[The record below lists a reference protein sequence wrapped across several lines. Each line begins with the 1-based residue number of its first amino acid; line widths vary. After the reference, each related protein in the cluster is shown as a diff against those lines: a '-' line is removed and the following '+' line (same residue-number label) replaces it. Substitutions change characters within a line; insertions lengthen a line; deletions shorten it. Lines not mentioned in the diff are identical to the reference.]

1 MERDKELNSLRK
13 KIRDYE
19 QVSVCV
25 GGGCAVRNK
34 LHVRHV
40 AVIFLLC

>member
-19 QVSVCV
+19 HVSVCVCV
-25 GGGCAVRNK
+25 GGGGGVWGCLQCR
-34 LHVRHV
+34 
-40 AVIFLLC
+40 IS